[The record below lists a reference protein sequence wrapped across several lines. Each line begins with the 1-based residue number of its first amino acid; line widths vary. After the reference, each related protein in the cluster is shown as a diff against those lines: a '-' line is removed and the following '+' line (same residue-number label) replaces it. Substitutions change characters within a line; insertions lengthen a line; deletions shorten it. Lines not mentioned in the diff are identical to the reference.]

1 MGKRNGRSTAVQTA
15 PKPAITTAI
24 QTAPPPA
31 SSIAQP
37 PLTRPKGGPALL
49 VYEVLSVLASLR
61 LTVWLF
67 ALSLLLIFFGTLAQM
82 DQGIYTV
89 LQTYFRTWF
98 TWIPWQ
104 LFVRF
109 GQVFLNISPT
119 LEVSGAFPFPG
130 GWTLGVALLANI
142 LAAHAVRFKVSWKR
156 SGVLIL
162 HAGIIIMM
170 LGEFVAGAFQTEGRM
185 QIEEGQTANFTDDY
199 HKVEVVFIDS
209 SDSKEDKVIVVP
221 GRFLK
226 TGETIHHELLPFD
239 VVVKEY
245 MPNSSFP
252 ESISKQP
259 NIKNLADHGDG
270 LHRVAVSV
278 PPVSGTKSEIDV
290 PAAYIELKPKDA
302 SSSSLGTY
310 LVSGYLPD
318 STQTVAV
325 GDKSYQ
331 VLLRFA
337 REYRPFSL
345 KLLEF
350 RFDRYQGTGI
360 AKNYSSKVV
369 LNDPEKG
376 VKDRE
381 VLIRMN
387 EPLRYRGEA
396 FFQAD
401 FNHQTEKGTVL
412 QVVRNPGWLM
422 PYISC
427 IVVAFGML
435 VHFIQH
441 LVVFLVRRFAV

>member
-15 PKPAITTAI
+15 PAPAITTAI
-24 QTAPPPA
+24 QSAPPPA
-31 SSIAQP
+31 QTIAQP
-37 PLTRPKGGPALL
+37 PLARPSGGPALIL
-49 VYEVLSVLASLR
+49 YEVLSVLASLR

-82 DQGIYTV
+82 DEGIFTV
-89 LQTYFRTWF
+89 LHTYFRTWF

-109 GQVFLNISPT
+109 GQVFLGVSPT

-130 GWTLGVALLANI
+130 GKTLGVALLVNI
-142 LAAHAVRFKVSWKR
+142 LSAHAVRFKISWKR

-170 LGEFVAGAFQTEGRM
+170 LGEFVAGEFQTEGRM

-199 HKVEVVFIDS
+199 HKVELAFIDS
-209 SDSKEDKVIVVP
+209 SDPKQDKVVVVP

-226 TGETIHHELLPFD
+226 AGDTIHHELLPFD
-239 VVVKEY
+239 VVVKDY

-252 ESISKQP
+252 EPAGKQP
-259 NIKNLADHGDG
+259 NVRNPADHGDG
-270 LHRVAVSV
+270 LHRVVVSV

-290 PAAYIELKPKDA
+290 PAAYVELKPKDG
-302 SSSSLGTY
+302 SSASLGTY
-310 LVSGYLPD
+310 LVSAYLQD
-318 STQTVAV
+318 STQSATA
-325 GDKSYQ
+325 GDKTYQ

-350 RFDRYQGTGI
+350 QFDRYEGTGI
-360 AKNYSSKVV
+360 AKNYSSKVL
-369 LNDPEKG
+369 LNDPEQG

-381 VLIRMN
+381 ILIRMN

-412 QVVRNPGWLM
+412 QVVRNPGWQM

-427 IVVAFGML
+427 FLVAVGMI
-435 VHFIQH
+435 VHFIQS
-441 LVVFLVRRFAV
+441 LVVFLLRRFAL

>member
-1 MGKRNGRSTAVQTA
+1 MGKRSGRSTAVQTA
-15 PKPAITTAI
+15 PAPAIATAI
-24 QTAPPPA
+24 QAAPPAP
-31 SSIAQP
+31 IVAQP
-37 PLTRPKGGPALL
+37 PLTRPSGGPALI
-49 VYEVLSVLASLR
+49 VYEVLSILASLR

-89 LQTYFRTWF
+89 LQTYFRTFW

-109 GQVFLNISPT
+109 GQVFLGVSPT

-130 GWTLGVALLANI
+130 GWTLGVALLVNI
-142 LAAHAVRFKVSWKR
+142 LAAHAVRFKISWKR

-162 HAGIIIMM
+162 HAGLIVMM
-170 LGEFVAGAFQTEGRM
+170 LGEFIAGAFQAEGRM
-185 QIEEGQTANFTDDY
+185 QIEEGQTSNYTDDY
-199 HKVEVVFIDS
+199 HKVELAFIDS
-209 SDSKEDKVIVVP
+209 SDPKEDKVAVVP

-226 TGETIHHELLPFD
+226 TGEPIHHELLPFD

-252 ESISKQP
+252 ESTSKQP
-259 NIKNLADHGDG
+259 NVKNLADHGDG
-270 LHRVAVSV
+270 LYRVVASLA
-278 PPVSGTKSEIDV
+278 PVSGTKSEIDV
-290 PAAYIELKPKDA
+290 PAAYVELKPKDG

-310 LVSGYLPD
+310 LVSAYLPD
-318 STQTVAV
+318 STQTVTA

-369 LNDPEKG
+369 LDDPEKG

-401 FNHQTEKGTVL
+401 FNHQTEKGTIL

-427 IVVAFGML
+427 GLVAVGMI
-435 VHFIQH
+435 VHFILH
-441 LVVFLVRRFAV
+441 LVGFLQRRFAV

>member
-1 MGKRNGRSTAVQTA
+1 MGKRNARSTAVQTA
-15 PKPAITTAI
+15 PKPPVTTAI

-31 SSIAQP
+31 AVVARP
-37 PLTRPKGGPALL
+37 PLTKPSGGPMLIAYY
-49 VYEVLSVLASLR
+49 VVSALASLR

-89 LQTYFRTWF
+89 LQTYFRTFW

-109 GQVFLNISPT
+109 GQVFLGVSPT
-119 LEVSGAFPFPG
+119 LEVHGAFPFPG
-130 GWTLGVALLANI
+130 GWTLGVALLVNI
-142 LAAHAVRFKVSWKR
+142 LAAHAVRFKISWKR

-162 HAGIIIMM
+162 HAGLIVMM
-170 LGEFVAGAFQTEGRM
+170 LGEFIAGAFQTEGRM
-185 QIEEGQTANFTDDY
+185 KIEEGQSSNYTDDY
-199 HKVEVVFIDS
+199 HKVELAFIDS
-209 SDSKEDKVIVVP
+209 SNPNEDRVIVVP

-226 TGETIHHELLPFD
+226 AGETIHHELLPFD
-239 VVVKEY
+239 LVVKVY

-252 ESISKQP
+252 EPVSKRP
-259 NIKNLADHGDG
+259 NVQNLADQGDG
-270 LHRVAVSV
+270 VHRVVV
-278 PPVSGTKSEIDV
+278 PLAPVSGTKSEIDV
-290 PAAYIELKPKDA
+290 PSAYVELKPKDG
-302 SSSSLGTY
+302 SSSLGTY
-310 LVSGYLPD
+310 LVSAYLQD
-318 STQTVAV
+318 SKQTVTAK
-325 GDKSYQ
+325 DKTYQ
-331 VLLRFA
+331 VLMRFA

-360 AKNYSSKVV
+360 AKNYSSKVL

-401 FNHQTEKGTVL
+401 FNHDTERGTEL
-412 QVVRNPGWLM
+412 QVVRNPGWQM

-427 IVVAFGML
+427 FLVAVGMM

-441 LVVFLVRRFAV
+441 LIVFLLRRFVL

>member
-1 MGKRNGRSTAVQTA
+1 
-15 PKPAITTAI
+15 
-24 QTAPPPA
+24 
-31 SSIAQP
+31 
-37 PLTRPKGGPALL
+37 
-49 VYEVLSVLASLR
+49 
-61 LTVWLF
+61 
-67 ALSLLLIFFGTLAQM
+67 M

-109 GQVFLNISPT
+109 GQVFFGVSPT

-130 GWTLGVALLANI
+130 GWTLGVALLVNI
-142 LAAHAVRFKVSWKR
+142 LAAHAVRFKISWKR

-185 QIEEGQTANFTDDY
+185 QIEEGQSSSYTDDY
-199 HKVEVVFIDS
+199 HKVELAFIDS

-226 TGETIHHELLPFD
+226 AGETIHHELLPFD
-239 VVVKEY
+239 VIVKDY

-252 ESISKQP
+252 EPASTKP
-259 NIKNLADHGDG
+259 NVPNPADHGDG
-270 LHRVAVSV
+270 LHRVVVSLA
-278 PPVSGTKSEIDV
+278 PVSGTKSEIDV
-290 PAAYIELKPKDA
+290 PAAYVELRPKVG
-302 SSSSLGTY
+302 SSLSLGTY
-310 LVSGYLPD
+310 LVSAYLPD
-318 STQTVAV
+318 STQTVTA
-325 GDKSYQ
+325 GDKSFQ
-331 VLLRFA
+331 VLMRFA
-337 REYRPFSL
+337 REYRPYSL

-360 AKNYSSKVV
+360 AKNYSSKV
-369 LNDPEKG
+369 LLTDAEKG

-381 VLIRMN
+381 ILIRMN

-427 IVVAFGML
+427 ILVAFGMM
-435 VHFIQH
+435 VHFILQ
-441 LVVFLVRRFAV
+441 LVGFLQRRFAL